1 MITEYSQEFKESML
15 QKIFFNPDRSVV
27 SFAREA
33 NIPGSTVATWLRN
46 YKKKNGKIMGQ
57 KKRKELW
64 PAEKRFETVLLT
76 ARMSEPEKSEYCR
89 KYGIYPTQVN
99 EWKEDCIAGC
109 RNAPDKKYIKEAKE
123 KEQKYKKKT
132 RALEK
137 DLRRKEKALAETAAL
152 LVLKKKFR
160 KFGGSQRTNDI
171 HSRKKKSC
179 IIN

>member
-33 NIPGSTVATWLRN
+33 NIPGSTVATWVRS
-46 YKKKNGKIMGQ
+46 YKKKNGKIMSR
-57 KKRKELW
+57 KKRKQLW
-64 PAEKRFETVLLT
+64 SAEMRFETVLI
-76 ARMSEPEKSEYCR
+76 AASMSEAEKSEYCR
-89 KYGIYPTQVN
+89 KHGIYPAQLK

-132 RALEK
+132 KALEK
-137 DLRRKEKALAETAAL
+137 ELQRKEKALAETAAL
-152 LVLKKKFR
+152 LVLKKKVQEIW
-160 KFGGSQRTNDI
+160 GEPEDE
-171 HSRKKKSC
+171 
-179 IIN
+179 